1 MLHSTTCCCLAQA
14 VVRAR
19 SCLPRTNF
27 AGLVDIQVALEV
39 MLCALSFDAV
49 TWDLLQAG
57 SHWAWKFGHLEWCRS
72 LAEETRGRL
81 AFIALSRL
89 LSLGH
94 ILVTTFHFGIYLGW
108 AGMVMRPYV
117 ASIATRVILWKEL
130 K

>member
-1 MLHSTTCCCLAQA
+1 MLHSTTCWCLAQA

-57 SHWAWKFGHLEWCRS
+57 SHWAWNS
-72 LAEETRGRL
+72 D
-81 AFIALSRL
+81 I
-89 LSLGH
+89 
-94 ILVTTFHFGIYLGW
+94 
-108 AGMVMRPYV
+108 
-117 ASIATRVILWKEL
+117 
-130 K
+130 